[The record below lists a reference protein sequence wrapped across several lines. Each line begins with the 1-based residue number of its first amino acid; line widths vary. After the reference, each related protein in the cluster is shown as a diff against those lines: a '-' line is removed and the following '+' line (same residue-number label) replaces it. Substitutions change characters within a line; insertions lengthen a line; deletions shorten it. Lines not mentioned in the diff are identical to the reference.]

1 MDCLDTILVHLF
13 AAINFFIRTMLDRSI
28 SSPRLLA
35 SALEVEQ
42 QPDVPV
48 DPARTSSTLSKA
60 LLALAAFVLF
70 LSYLGSRL
78 R

>member
-1 MDCLDTILVHLF
+1 MDCLDTLLVHLF
-13 AAINFFIRTMLDRSI
+13 ASINFFMRTMLDRSI
-28 SSPRLLA
+28 SPRLLA
-35 SALEVEQ
+35 SALEVE